1 MAPRKEDRMYYRVA
15 IKNTKTGESMLT
27 NITFSSKK
35 KATEWAEEFK
45 KAQKYADVK
54 VIKY

>member
-1 MAPRKEDRMYYRVA
+1 MYYRVA

-35 KATEWAEEFK
+35 KKTTEWAEEFK

>member
-1 MAPRKEDRMYYRVA
+1 MYYRVA